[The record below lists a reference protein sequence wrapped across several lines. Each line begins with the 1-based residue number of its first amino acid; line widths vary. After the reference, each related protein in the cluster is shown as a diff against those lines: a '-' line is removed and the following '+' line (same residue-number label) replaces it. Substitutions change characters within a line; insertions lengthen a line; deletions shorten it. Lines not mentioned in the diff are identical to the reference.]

1 MAKRIKITTVKYR
14 KKVNRPPLRV
24 SRPISTV
31 EPADSTLK
39 IRTESYE
46 QLGVATSGVT
56 YFLKA
61 SGAVF
66 SYNYI
71 NVYDLIANSSSYD
84 KYKGLF
90 GKMRIDSLKILCYSV
105 KSPSS
110 DGLATQL
117 IAFFPNFTS
126 SSSLIETLPANDDS
140 LPLNYNSTRPHVR
153 TYKFKKGYY
162 FGPEGTGYGVDFNP
176 GKIQYLPGQ
185 ISVVR
190 AFPPQFVPQS
200 GYNVIYN
207 VIVRAMIT
215 FSEPIW

>member
-39 IRTESYE
+39 IRTEHYE
-46 QLGVATSGVT
+46 QLGVATSGHT

-71 NVYDLIANSSSYD
+71 NVYDLIANSPSYD

-90 GKMRIDSLKILCYSV
+90 GKMRIESLKLLCYSV

-153 TYKFKKGYY
+153 TYKFKK
-162 FGPEGTGYGVDFNP
+162 
-176 GKIQYLPGQ
+176 
-185 ISVVR
+185 
-190 AFPPQFVPQS
+190 
-200 GYNVIYN
+200 VIILVLKVLDMVLILILKN
-207 VIVRAMIT
+207 TIFAWSNFCSSC
-215 FSEPIW
+215 FSSSICSPI

>member
-1 MAKRIKITTVKYR
+1 MTKRIKITTVKYR
-14 KKVNRPPLRV
+14 KRVNRPPLRV
-24 SRPISTV
+24 SRPISTGV
-31 EPADSTLK
+31 TADSTLR

-46 QLGVATSGVT
+46 QLGVTTGGLT
-56 YFLKA
+56 YFVKA
-61 SGAVF
+61 SGTLWG
-66 SYNYI
+66 YNYI
-71 NVYDLIANSSSYD
+71 NVYDLIANSPSYV

-105 KSPSS
+105 QSPSS

-126 SSSLIETLPANDDS
+126 SSTLVETLPANDDT
-140 LPLNYNSTRPHVR
+140 LPLNYNSSRPHVR

-162 FGPEGTGYGVDFNP
+162 FGPEGTGYGVDFDP

-190 AFPPQFVPQS
+190 AFPPQFVPQT
-200 GYNVIYN
+200 GYNIIYN

-215 FSEPIW
+215 FSEAIW

>member
-1 MAKRIKITTVKYR
+1 MVWRL
-14 KKVNRPPLRV
+14 NL
-24 SRPISTV
+24 SH
-31 EPADSTLK
+31 
-39 IRTESYE
+39 
-46 QLGVATSGVT
+46 
-56 YFLKA
+56 
-61 SGAVF
+61 
-66 SYNYI
+66 
-71 NVYDLIANSSSYD
+71 
-84 KYKGLF
+84 
-90 GKMRIDSLKILCYSV
+90 
-105 KSPSS
+105 
-110 DGLATQL
+110 
-117 IAFFPNFTS
+117 FFPNFTS

-207 VIVRAMIT
+207 VIVRVMIT
-215 FSEPIW
+215 FSEAIW

>member
-39 IRTESYE
+39 IRTEHYE
-46 QLGVATSGVT
+46 QLGVATSGHT

-71 NVYDLIANSSSYD
+71 NVYDLIANSPSYD

-90 GKMRIDSLKILCYSV
+90 GKMRIESLKLLCYSV

-153 TYKFKKGYY
+153 TYKFKKVIILVLKVLDMVLILIL
-162 FGPEGTGYGVDFNP
+162 E
-176 GKIQYLPGQ
+176 K
-185 ISVVR
+185 
-190 AFPPQFVPQS
+190 
-200 GYNVIYN
+200 YNICLVK
-207 VIVRAMIT
+207 
-215 FSEPIW
+215 FL

>member
-39 IRTESYE
+39 IRTEHYE
-46 QLGVATSGVT
+46 QLGVATSGHT

-71 NVYDLIANSSSYD
+71 NVYDLIANSPSYD
-84 KYKGLF
+84 KYKSYLVKCVLSRLNYF
-90 GKMRIDSLKILCYSV
+90 VILLNLLLLMVWRLNLSH
-105 KSPSS
+105 
-110 DGLATQL
+110 
-117 IAFFPNFTS
+117 FFPNFTS

-153 TYKFKKGYY
+153 TYKFKKRLL
-162 FGPEGTGYGVDFNP
+162 FW
-176 GKIQYLPGQ
+176 
-185 ISVVR
+185 S
-190 AFPPQFVPQS
+190 
-200 GYNVIYN
+200 
-207 VIVRAMIT
+207 
-215 FSEPIW
+215 